1 MEIHRFEKLWVALA
15 LLLIVGFIGTVTY
28 GAVGAGVKMVDDSGG
43 TVDANSLNDHPRFG
57 EPGTYQVGQNEY
69 DVYVVSRQFLFEP
82 GTNEPVRVPAGSTV
96 TFHITSSDVIHGFE
110 VAGTNINTMAIP
122 GQVARITVQFEEVR
136 NYGIICHEYC
146 GAAHHTMEG
155 QIQVVPPSEFSTSD
169 LENPDVAAQY
179 DDPEPNAGD
188 DDTEEERN

>member
-43 TVDANSLNDHPRFG
+43 TVDVDSLNDHPRFG
-57 EPGTYQVGQNEY
+57 EPGTYQVGQDEY
-69 DVYVVSRQFLFEP
+69 EVYVISRQFLFEP
-82 GTNEPVRVPAGSTV
+82 GTNEPIRVPAGSTV

-110 VAGTNINTMAIP
+110 VVGTNVNTMAIP
-122 GQVARITVQFEEVR
+122 GQVARVTVRFDEVR
-136 NYGIICHEYC
+136 NYGVICHEYC

-155 QIQVVPPSEFSTSD
+155 QLQVVPGSEFSQAD
-169 LENPDVAAQY
+169 LQNPEVASQY
-179 DDPEPNAGD
+179 EQPDAAGD
-188 DDTEEERN
+188 DNQEETN

>member
-43 TVDANSLNDHPRFG
+43 TVDPNALNDHPRFG
-57 EPGTYQVGQNEY
+57 EPGTYQTGENEY
-69 DVYVVSRQFLFEP
+69 DVYVISRQFLFEP
-82 GTNEPVRVPAGSTV
+82 GTNEPIRVPAGSTV

-110 VAGTNINTMAIP
+110 VAGTNVNTMAIP
-122 GQVARITVQFEEVR
+122 GQVARVTVQFEETR

-155 QIQVVPPSEFSTSD
+155 QLQVVPQSEFSSAD
-169 LENPDVAAQY
+169 LQNPAVADRDEPVNDV
-179 DDPEPNAGD
+179 D
-188 DDTEEERN
+188 EEETE